1 LQPLLEVDVGPGATG
16 ATGVP
21 HAPAPA
27 APVPARHSAAASC
40 CSCRLGRQVP
50 PSGAGASAPGSGRQ
64 GPLWACGRPGPRLG
78 GGLRGIWGRGGRP
91 SLFLADR
98 SGPSGRR
105 RSQFARRPVHPVLAG
120 PDRRGEPSRLPGVGR
135 APRGRAGPT
144 VVLIGRRRRPG
155 RPDRRAGPRRPD
167 GPRTCPAR
175 PLGRHLPLPPPGCRA
190 RWASWPS
197 VSAPPAPRRLRR
209 RLGPGRPLHLRGGA
223 GLCRRPGP
231 VQAGRE
237 LQRSGQLPRH
247 QRHRPGRPL
256 RRLRGIRASTPRLAS
271 ADVSVETRRSRP
283 SASASGARPRPRP
296 GRLGRHRLDRSL
308 RRHRVDRNPHRHRV
322 DWALRRYRGRPGP
335 PLARTTRS

>member
-1 LQPLLEVDVGPGATG
+1 MLDLVQLGQPASRTRRLLLRLCLLAILRRP
-16 ATGVP
+16 
-21 HAPAPA
+21 PA
-27 APVPARHSAAASC
+27 APVVSAGR
-40 CSCRLGRQVP
+40 CRRA
-50 PSGAGASAPGSGRQ
+50 AGASAPGSGRQ

-190 RWASWPS
+190 RWGLLALGVGTASAQE
-197 VSAPPAPRRLRR
+197 APPTPRPGSAAPPPRRCGSLPTAGSCPGWSGAAAVRPAPAAPAPPSR
-209 RLGPGRPLHLRGGA
+209 PAAPAAPAGSGPACRGW
-223 GLCRRPGP
+223 
-231 VQAGRE
+231 
-237 LQRSGQLPRH
+237 
-247 QRHRPGRPL
+247 HRPT
-256 RRLRGIRASTPRLAS
+256 S
-271 ADVSVETRRSRP
+271 RSRP
-283 SASASGARPRPRP
+283 GAAGPAPARRARPRPRP